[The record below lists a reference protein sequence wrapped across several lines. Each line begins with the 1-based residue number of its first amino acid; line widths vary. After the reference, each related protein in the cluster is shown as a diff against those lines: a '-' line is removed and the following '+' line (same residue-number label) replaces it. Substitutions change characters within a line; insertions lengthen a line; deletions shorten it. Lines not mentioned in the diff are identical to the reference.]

1 MMKKSR
7 SCPPEFPGDEWSAVL
22 GWLKL
27 ARAVRSAEPAK
38 KFFRKNPVGR
48 RRGVDNRRIGANVET
63 EATRE
68 TSCVTYTNRS
78 GERSR

>member
-1 MMKKSR
+1 MKAR
-7 SCPPEFPGDEWSAVL
+7 YRTPDAADAGWNAAL

>member
-1 MMKKSR
+1 MKKR
-7 SCPPEFPGDEWSAVL
+7 SYPPGSASCEWSAVL

-27 ARAVRSAEPAK
+27 ARAVRNAEPAK
-38 KFFRKNPVGR
+38 KFFRKNSAGSR
-48 RRGVDNRRIGANVET
+48 GGVDNRRIGVNVET

-78 GERSR
+78 GERFR

>member
-1 MMKKSR
+1 MKNGP
-7 SCPPEFPGDEWSAVL
+7 CPPESATCEWSAVL

-27 ARAVRSAEPAK
+27 ARAVRNVEPAK
-38 KFFRKNPVGR
+38 KFFRKNSVGR
-48 RRGVDNRRIGANVET
+48 RGGVDNRRIGVNVET

-78 GERSR
+78 GERFR